1 MKTLENNNCIL
12 TGKSCKDFA
21 KHCITK
27 GENFYSF
34 YIDVKRNSGVIDK
47 LKVIISEK
55 LLNKDIIEADFLNV
69 LGQIRTYD
77 KENGG
82 IDIYLF
88 AKDINIEKEEK
99 YFNKVELTGYI
110 CKKGKARETNSG
122 RKVIDFIVA
131 INRLF
136 RKSDYLPVLAWNKDV
151 NYINNINISSEVS
164 IVGRFQSRAY
174 YKKDC
179 DGNLIEKI
187 AYEISSSKILSKE
200 NTIDELILG

>member
-1 MKTLENNNCIL
+1 MK
-12 TGKSCKDFA
+12 
-21 KHCITK
+21 
-27 GENFYSF
+27 
-34 YIDVKRNSGVIDK
+34 
-47 LKVIISEK
+47 ISEK

-110 CKKGKARETNSG
+110 CKKGKARETKSG

>member
-88 AKDINIEKEEK
+88 AKKVKLEKLNQVEK
-99 YFNKVELTGYI
+99 L
-110 CKKGKARETNSG
+110 
-122 RKVIDFIVA
+122 
-131 INRLF
+131 
-136 RKSDYLPVLAWNKDV
+136 
-151 NYINNINISSEVS
+151 
-164 IVGRFQSRAY
+164 
-174 YKKDC
+174 
-179 DGNLIEKI
+179 
-187 AYEISSSKILSKE
+187 
-200 NTIDELILG
+200 LIL

>member
-1 MKTLENNNCIL
+1 MNLRV
-12 TGKSCKDFA
+12 SDFA
-21 KHCITK
+21 KTGKPCV
-27 GENFYSF
+27 YR
-34 YIDVKRNSGVIDK
+34 YIDKKDGIVKYVGIVYKQSLQKRIQDHLYNDEWCKNGNWKIEYFECETK
-47 LKVIISEK
+47 SEV
-55 LLNKDIIEADFLNV
+55 EAFEAHLIA
-69 LGQIRTYD
+69 LYKT
-77 KENGG
+77 
-82 IDIYLF
+82 
-88 AKDINIEKEEK
+88 EK

-110 CKKGKARETNSG
+110 CKKGKARETKSG

-179 DGNLIEKI
+179 DGNLIEKV
-187 AYEISSSKILSKE
+187 AYEISSSKILSKK
-200 NTIDELILG
+200 NSIDELILG